1 MVALTKT
8 ILAGIVRGMKAIP
21 LSKSARKSLIKRAL
35 KLPDNKGFSTRF
47 LKSLD
52 DVTLRRFAGDL
63 PPDEKIERMMDVS
76 SEDWTEY
83 YKGLSSN

>member
-1 MVALTKT
+1 MTKT
-8 ILAGIVRGMKAIP
+8 TLAGIVRDMKAIP

-47 LKSLD
+47 IKSLD

-63 PPDEKIERMMDVS
+63 PPDEVEERLRDMD
-76 SEDWTEY
+76 SEDWSEMN
-83 YKGLSSN
+83 KWLS